1 MKHSIQHQGLS
12 AHASVYDEDEL
23 KGFSHSIAEVQ
34 WLLLSL
40 TLLYF
45 FIPNQPIANHDTVI
59 ITMICYASF
68 IIVFRY
74 LNLFAHETRWKL
86 AIETW
91 VMIAFIT
98 FILLETGAI
107 ESPLLNLYLL
117 VIITCAITMG
127 KLMTL
132 LEVGLIAACYLFM
145 GYELYGA
152 SIFSPEAFT
161 VLSIE
166 FAPFLLVAYV
176 TTMLASDVTK
186 AKKKIALLSHTDD
199 LTSLL
204 NMRAFNLIMD
214 KEIASASRYK
224 NPFTVLMIDMDG
236 LKAINDQHGHMTGSR
251 MIENVG
257 NIISSC
263 VRSSDVLARYGGDEF
278 VLLMPNTSA
287 EDSRIVSERI
297 RAVIDNTSF
306 DVNGNHVTAS
316 VSIGIASFPDT
327 VLDAGGVIDKA
338 DEALYSSKKS
348 GKNRVT
354 YYDKDINTPEAIY
367 A

>member
-1 MKHSIQHQGLS
+1 MKSSIQHQEFS
-12 AHASVYDEDEL
+12 AYASVYDEDEL
-23 KGFSHSIAEVQ
+23 KGFSHSITEIQ

-45 FIPNQPIANHDTVI
+45 FIPNQPIVNHDTVV
-59 ITMICYASF
+59 ITLICYASF
-68 IIVFRY
+68 IIIFRY
-74 LNLFAHETRWKL
+74 LNLIVHETRWKL

-98 FILLETGAI
+98 FILCETGAI

-132 LEVGLIAACYLFM
+132 LEVGLIAACYLFI
-145 GYELYGA
+145 GHESYGFA
-152 SIFSPEAFT
+152 IFSPESLT
-161 VLSIE
+161 VLSAK

-176 TTMLASDVTK
+176 TTMLAADVAK

-199 LTSLL
+199 LTGLL

-214 KEIASASRYK
+214 KELASASRYN
-224 NPFTVLMIDMDG
+224 NPFTVLMIDIDG

-251 MIENVG
+251 MIEAVA
-257 NIISSC
+257 NIIGVC

-278 VLLMPNTSA
+278 VLLMPNTSV
-287 EDSRIVSERI
+287 EDSRIVGERI
-297 RAVIDNTSF
+297 RAAISNTSF
-306 DVNGNHVTAS
+306 EVNGNRVKTS

-327 VLDAGGVIDKA
+327 VLQAGQVINKA
-338 DEALYSSKKS
+338 DAALYSSKQS

-354 YYDKDINTPEAIY
+354 YYDKDIDTQEAIY